1 MSSVSAA
8 TAEYSSGA
16 DKSGSR
22 EHVQKSGNLRNRAF
36 GEATIAERQQV
47 KPSWPDG
54 RSPDVKQLLNV
65 RRCACGRDEMKILAV
80 VGKRRVSAA
89 GRRRRKFQ
97 IDWRQVPF
105 QPIANLEVCYPPGLC
120 RRREESK
127 RKNKRKKCECD
138 FPHRSSGSESRLK
151 DYSTVECSETG
162 EVLPVP
168 GPSRQL
174 LVAYPWAISGGQP
187 GCGCGRSQPGG

>member
-1 MSSVSAA
+1 MSSASAA

-138 FPHRSSGSESRLK
+138 FPHRSSDAGESAERPPNRGVSRK
-151 DYSTVECSETG
+151 GRSSPRTRTVEAT
-162 EVLPVP
+162 
-168 GPSRQL
+168 
-174 LVAYPWAISGGQP
+174 SGGVSLGYQ
-187 GCGCGRSQPGG
+187 RRAAWMRLR